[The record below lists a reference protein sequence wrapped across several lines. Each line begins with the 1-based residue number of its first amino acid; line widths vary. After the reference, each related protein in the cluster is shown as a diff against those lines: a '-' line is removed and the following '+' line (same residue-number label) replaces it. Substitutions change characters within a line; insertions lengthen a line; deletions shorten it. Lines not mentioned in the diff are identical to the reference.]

1 MHYAWPFEINNEE
14 CADDL
19 YCTANC
25 GFAIGESPESDYEK
39 ILTLYKAS
47 LDDQGKA
54 LYDEC
59 SDNGKILPG
68 FRIIPNNVHEVL
80 DYITQAENGAEELRL
95 NAIRKLIIE
104 KCSIST
110 VLPVQSC

>member
-1 MHYAWPFEINNEE
+1 MFYAWPFEINNEE

-25 GFAIGESPESDYEK
+25 GFAIGESAESDYEK

-59 SDNGKILPG
+59 SEILPG

-104 KCSIST
+104 KCSFST
-110 VLPVQSC
+110 VLPK